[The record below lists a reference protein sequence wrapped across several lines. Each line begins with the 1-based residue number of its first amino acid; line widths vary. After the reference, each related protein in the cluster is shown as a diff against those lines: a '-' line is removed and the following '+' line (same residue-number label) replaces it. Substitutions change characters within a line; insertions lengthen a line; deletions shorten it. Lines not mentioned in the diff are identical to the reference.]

1 MLSRCAVSVLGLLCA
16 AGAVVASPTYSEFV
30 SGDLPNA
37 PTPGPIVPV
46 IPVGIT
52 HVAVG
57 VEIGN
62 TTDIDFINIVFPA
75 GALYAVIDLDQ
86 GNSHQNSLLGVG
98 FYLGLPTIA
107 LNDDDNDG
115 YLDQYTGVFTW
126 PTDSA
131 LDLTAALGG
140 PIAPG
145 SMFTIMVSRTGDAG
159 FDGNGDPFKLE
170 WNLYVYTDVVP
181 AAPTGLMAGAGLLAL
196 SRRRRR

>member
-1 MLSRCAVSVLGLLCA
+1 MLSRCAMCVLGLLCA
-16 AGAVVASPTYSEFV
+16 AGAAVASPTYSEMI

-37 PTPGPIVPV
+37 PTPGPMVP
-46 IPVGIT
+46 IAPLGIT

-62 TTDIDFINIVFPA
+62 TTDVDYINIIFPL
-75 GALYAVIDLDQ
+75 GATIAIIDLDQ
-86 GNSHQNSLLGVG
+86 GNPNQNSLLGVG
-98 FYLGLPTIA
+98 PFLGFPTIA

-115 YLDQYTGVFTW
+115 VLDQYTGVFTW

-159 FDGNGDPFKLE
+159 FDGNGNPYKLE
-170 WNLYVYTDVVP
+170 WNLYVYTAVP
-181 AAPTGLMAGAGLLAL
+181 AAPTGALAGAGMLVLA
-196 SRRRRR
+196 RRRRRD